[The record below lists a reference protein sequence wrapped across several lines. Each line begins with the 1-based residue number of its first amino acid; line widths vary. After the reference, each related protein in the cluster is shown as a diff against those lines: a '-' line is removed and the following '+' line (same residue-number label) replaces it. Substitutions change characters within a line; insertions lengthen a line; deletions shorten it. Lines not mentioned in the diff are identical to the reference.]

1 MAFQSGSQ
9 IRPELANADFSGFQN
24 AANIRA
30 NAMANLGSKI
40 GSVIEE
46 YTEKKQEKIERDNF
60 SAALMPYATKM
71 TGGDA
76 AEAKNIVNLFA
87 KNPKNAAVVMQF
99 MQLGQ
104 EQEKDEL
111 KKKVLDQFN
120 QGNISAQEAFSMG
133 ADPDSISAVQGI
145 TEGQDAKKFNES
157 VTLAA
162 ESVNG
167 TYDPSQNGIVIDTNG
182 YIPGGKEVLPLSDPM
197 FANYFATAKG
207 QTMTGRGFGVL
218 GTMSDAEANASAA
231 EPEVQVPVESIA
243 SIPLAAPV
251 EYGQNPSMTEAG
263 EIVHGAMSKGFSST
277 VDFFKNMAPEKR
289 KFYSPGMGIR

>member
-1 MAFQSGSQ
+1 MAFLSGTQ

-30 NAMANLGSKI
+30 SAMANLGSKI

-99 MQLGQ
+99 MELGQ

-120 QGNISAQEAFSMG
+120 QGNINSQEALSMG
-133 ADPDSISAVQGI
+133 ADPASIAAVQGV
-145 TEGQDAKKFNES
+145 TEGLDAKKFNES

-167 TYDPSQNGIVIDTNG
+167 TYDPSQNGIVVDTHG
-182 YIPGGKEVLPLSDPM
+182 YVPGGKEVIPLSDPM

-207 QTMTGRGFGVL
+207 RTMTGRGFGVL

-263 EIVHGAMSKGFSST
+263 EIVHGAMSQGFSST

>member
-30 NAMANLGSKI
+30 SAMANLGSKI

-46 YTEKKQEKIERDNF
+46 YKEKKQEKIERDNF

-99 MQLGQ
+99 MELGQ

-120 QGNISAQEAFSMG
+120 QGNINSQEALSMG
-133 ADPDSISAVQGI
+133 ADPASIAAVQGV
-145 TEGQDAKKFNES
+145 TEGLDAKKFNES

-167 TYDPSQNGIVIDTNG
+167 KYDPSQNGIVVDTNG
-182 YIPGGKEVLPLSDPM
+182 YVPGGKEVIPLSDPM

-218 GTMSDAEANASAA
+218 GTMSDAEANVSAA
-231 EPEVQVPVESIA
+231 EPGVQVPVESIA

-263 EIVHGAMSKGFSST
+263 EIVHGAVRKGFGS
-277 VDFFKNMAPEKR
+277 VIDFFNKPVDK
-289 KFYSPGMGIR
+289 KFYNPGQSLR

>member
-1 MAFQSGSQ
+1 MAFQSGTT

-87 KNPKNAAVVMQF
+87 NNPKNAAVVMQF

-162 ESVNG
+162 EAVNG
-167 TYDPSQNGIVIDTNG
+167 TYDPSQNGIVVDTNG
-182 YIPGGKEVLPLSDPM
+182 YAPGGKEVIPLSDPM

-207 QTMTGRGFGVL
+207 RTMTGRGFGVL

-263 EIVHGAMSKGFSST
+263 EIVHGAMSQGFSST

>member
-1 MAFQSGSQ
+1 MAFQSGTT

-99 MQLGQ
+99 MELGQ

-120 QGNISAQEAFSMG
+120 QGNINSQEALSMG
-133 ADPDSISAVQGI
+133 ADPASIAAVQGV
-145 TEGQDAKKFNES
+145 TEGLDAKKFNES

-167 TYDPSQNGIVIDTNG
+167 KYDPSQNGIVVDTNG
-182 YIPGGKEVLPLSDPM
+182 YVPGGKEVIPLSDPM

-207 QTMTGRGFGVL
+207 QTMTGRGFDVL
-218 GTMSDAEANASAA
+218 GTTSGAGNNTGEMQGEVLESVVA
-231 EPEVQVPVESIA
+231 EPAILKDPTTSNRSAQRENRSTYVPLELQ
-243 SIPLAAPV
+243 P
-251 EYGQNPSMTEAG
+251 ERRKGGQRGYRP
-263 EIVHGAMSKGFSST
+263 F
-277 VDFFKNMAPEKR
+277 
-289 KFYSPGMGIR
+289 